1 MQSTRNIFCSIWS
14 LTLAPDT
21 QLLYP
26 LQFPGRWEVFSSNE
40 LTLGG
45 FLDGA
50 GHQKYQVMI
59 RKLDFLAL
67 PSHFPDR
74 GEELEMRLMIMSTY

>member
-1 MQSTRNIFCSIWS
+1 MLVSTSGTVPGENLVWFG
-14 LTLAPDT
+14 
-21 QLLYP
+21 
-26 LQFPGRWEVFSSNE
+26 FPGRWEVFSSNE